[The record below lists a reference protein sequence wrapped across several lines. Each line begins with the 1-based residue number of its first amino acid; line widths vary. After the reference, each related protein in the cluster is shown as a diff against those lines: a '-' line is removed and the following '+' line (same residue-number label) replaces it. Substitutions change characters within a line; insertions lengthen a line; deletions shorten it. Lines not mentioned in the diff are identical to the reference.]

1 VRIDAARFPCR
12 AMSLRPFLRLF
23 GALLLAGAVCAV
35 PAVARLDDPDTT
47 PPVITV
53 TFPTEGQEI
62 TSDQGA
68 LPTQF
73 ACVDPVVP
81 GAITSGTATCD
92 GDATIDTTKNGDQQF
107 IVTTTDNA
115 GKGTQKIVNYRLVD
129 RTPPTITITS
139 PTEGMHVGLHSSH
152 NASFSCADAG
162 GSLID
167 TCEGNQNID
176 SPTPG
181 PHVFTVLAIDGDG
194 NRTTKSVNYI
204 VDSTEENVVHNPAGA
219 EAAAEKALSAS
230 GAALKNLRKKR
241 TATLAFNA
249 GSQMKVSVKVTAKV
263 KGKTVTIATASG
275 TAGGDGIKLKLKASG
290 AGASALK
297 RKGKLALKI
306 SVTIDDPNGNASV
319 TKSKSVTTRR

>member
-1 VRIDAARFPCR
+1 MSPR
-12 AMSLRPFLRLF
+12 ASSLRLL
-23 GALLLAGAVCAV
+23 GALLVAGAVCAV
-35 PAVARLDDPDTT
+35 PAVAKLDDPDTT

-53 TFPTEGQEI
+53 TFPADGQEI

-73 ACVDPVVP
+73 DCVDPVVP
-81 GAITSGTATCD
+81 NAITSGKATCQ

-107 IVTTTDNA
+107 IVHTSDNA
-115 GKGTQKIVNYRLVD
+115 GNATDKIVNYKLVD
-129 RTPPTITITS
+129 RIPPTITITS

-152 NASFSCADAG
+152 NASFSCADQG

-167 TCEGNQNID
+167 TCQGNQNID

-181 PHVFTVLAIDGDG
+181 PAVFTVLAIDGDG

-204 VDSTEENVVHNPAGA
+204 VDPTEENVVHNSAGA
-219 EAAAEKALSAS
+219 EAIAEKGLAAS
-230 GAALKNLRKKR
+230 NAALKTLRKKR

-249 GSQMKVSVKVTAKV
+249 YAGEKITVKVSAKV

-275 TAGGDGIKLKLKASG
+275 TAGGEGIKLKLKATG

-297 RKGKLALKI
+297 RRGKLSLHV
-306 SVTIDDPNGNASV
+306 SVTVFDPNGNATV
-319 TKSKSVTTRR
+319 TKSKNVSTRR

>member
-1 VRIDAARFPCR
+1 
-12 AMSLRPFLRLF
+12 MSLRPLLRLF
-23 GALLLAGAVCAV
+23 GALLVAGAVCAV
-35 PAVARLDDPDTT
+35 PAVAKLDDPDTT

-53 TFPTEGQEI
+53 TFPAEGQEI
-62 TSDQGA
+62 TSNQGA
-68 LPTQF
+68 VPTRF
-73 ACVDPVVP
+73 DCVDPVVP
-81 GAITSGTATCD
+81 GAITSGKLACE

-107 IVTTTDNA
+107 TVHTSDNA
-115 GKGTQKIVNYRLVD
+115 GNATDKIVNYKLVD
-129 RTPPTITITS
+129 RIAPTITITS

-152 NASFSCADAG
+152 NASFSCADEG

-167 TCEGNQNID
+167 TCQGNQNID

-219 EAAAEKALSAS
+219 DAAADKALSAS
-230 GAALKNLRKKR
+230 NAALKALRKKR

-249 GSQMKVSVKVTAKV
+249 GSKMKVTVKVTAKV
-263 KGKTVTIATASG
+263 KGKTITIATASG
-275 TAGGDGIKLKLKASG
+275 TAGGDGIKLRLKASG
-290 AGASALK
+290 YAAPAALK
-297 RKGKLALKI
+297 RKGKLVLKI
-306 SVTIDDPNGNASV
+306 SVTIDDPNGNATV